1 MILHKDKES
10 FDAVIKAASRYFNV
24 STAIIEKDYYVTLI
38 LLELVKLVP
47 GLLFKG
53 GTSLSK
59 CYKIIDRFSEDID
72 ISLDSEHQSQANR
85 KNLKHIIVEI
95 CNNLKLN
102 LINESEIKSR
112 KNYNCYKIDYYA
124 RHSLQGVNSQLLIE
138 TVFIVKSFPIEIK
151 KASSMVYDYLKV
163 VGNEDLIKYYELTPF
178 SIRVQTLN
186 RTFIDKVFA
195 ICDYMLDNKAE
206 RQSRHIYDLYRL
218 LNYVSLNEHLKK
230 LIKEVRED
238 RKAGIKCYSAQDDVN
253 VPKILRHMI
262 DINFFKKDYEE
273 NTLKLL
279 SKSVSYEEAIK
290 SLEIIIESGVFESE
304 KN

>member
-95 CNNLKLN
+95 CNNLKLITT
-102 LINESEIKSR
+102 LISFSEWK
-112 KNYNCYKIDYYA
+112 
-124 RHSLQGVNSQLLIE
+124 
-138 TVFIVKSFPIEIK
+138 VK
-151 KASSMVYDYLKV
+151 L
-163 VGNEDLIKYYELTPF
+163 
-178 SIRVQTLN
+178 
-186 RTFIDKVFA
+186 
-195 ICDYMLDNKAE
+195 
-206 RQSRHIYDLYRL
+206 
-218 LNYVSLNEHLKK
+218 
-230 LIKEVRED
+230 
-238 RKAGIKCYSAQDDVN
+238 
-253 VPKILRHMI
+253 
-262 DINFFKKDYEE
+262 
-273 NTLKLL
+273 
-279 SKSVSYEEAIK
+279 
-290 SLEIIIESGVFESE
+290 
-304 KN
+304 